1 MPLRS
6 VGHPPLAPDPQ
17 RCPPLPGSD
26 LIISAFDGRPEVP
39 PKVWAVPL
47 HVASRLA
54 SHHREQWAA
63 ETISRD
69 PSADDH
75 AVADAKRSID
85 RLNATR
91 VALIG
96 EVDSWVEQ
104 VIQPPRG
111 APLHTETI
119 GSVIDRLAIAWVR
132 WRRFSE
138 TAHLGLRDVD
148 PPLALQQFTELSEAF
163 DTLVLDIHE
172 GRRRVP
178 PWRTLKSYR
187 EPR

>member
-6 VGHPPLAPDPQ
+6 VGDTPPAPDPQ
-17 RCPPLPGSD
+17 RCPPLPSSD
-26 LIISAFDGRPEVP
+26 LITSTFGGRPCVLSE
-39 PKVWAVPL
+39 VWAVPL
-47 HVASRLA
+47 HAASRLA

-75 AVADAKRSID
+75 VVAAAKRSID
-85 RLNATR
+85 RLNAVR
-91 VALIG
+91 VALVG
-96 EVDSWVEQ
+96 EIDSWVEQ
-104 VIQPPRG
+104 VIRPPGG
-111 APLHTETI
+111 ATLHTETI

-138 TAHLGLRDVD
+138 TAQLDPSDVD
-148 PPLALQQFTELSEAF
+148 PSLALQQYTELTEAF

-172 GRRRVP
+172 GRRRIP
-178 PWRTLKSYR
+178 HWRTLKSYR

>member
-6 VGHPPLAPDPQ
+6 VRDLPSAPNQQ
-17 RCPPLPGSD
+17 RFRPLPSSD
-26 LIISAFDGRPEVP
+26 LITSTFGGRPQVLPE
-39 PKVWAVPL
+39 VWAVPL
-47 HVASRLA
+47 HAASRLA
-54 SHHREQWAA
+54 SHHRAQWAA

-75 AVADAKRSID
+75 VVAAAKRSID

-91 VALIG
+91 IALIG
-96 EVDSWVEQ
+96 EIDAWVEQ
-104 VIQPPRG
+104 VIQPPGG

-138 TAHLGLRDVD
+138 TAELNLRDVD
-148 PPLALQQFTELSEAF
+148 PSLAFQQFTELTEAF
-163 DTLVLDIHE
+163 DVLVLDIHE
-172 GRRRVP
+172 GRRRIP
-178 PWRTLKSYR
+178 HWRTLKSYR